1 FAARRLVAAQP
12 PRAIR
17 LAAPTGRRPR
27 TSPATAWVLSAPGGA
42 TTGRSVAR
50 RGHRRVLSDGRPLA
64 MAEPPQLVSAKFL
77 VAAFAGIFDPL
88 HGGGQR
94 GRIERALGG
103 GGDQRGG
110 GGLLCSG
117 QFVEAFLTL
126 PDVVPCTA
134 VLVVLDL
141 REVLPRLAG
150 NLVQVGGAFDEF
162 GFVEDQAPAQHAT
175 QVFAG
180 LHHVLENGRTLAQRR
195 VRVNAVTTHQD
206 DCGEQRHAHDF
217 QLH

>member
-1 FAARRLVAAQP
+1 RRHT
-12 PRAIR
+12 RFSR
-17 LAAPTGRRPR
+17 DW
-27 TSPATAWVLSAPGGA
+27 S
-42 TTGRSVAR
+42 
-50 RGHRRVLSDGRPLA
+50 SD
-64 MAEPPQLVSAKFL
+64 V
-77 VAAFAGIFDPL
+77 
-88 HGGGQR
+88 
-94 GRIERALGG
+94 
-103 GGDQRGG
+103 
-110 GGLLCSG
+110 CSSDL

-180 LHHVLENGRTLAQRR
+180 LRSEERR
-195 VRVNAVTTHQD
+195 GGKGCRSWW
-206 DCGEQRHAHDF
+206 
-217 QLH
+217 